1 MGSAASTPS
10 LGTLS
15 AGELASHASTL
26 GPSWSEAIP
35 AGMDGA
41 ALARALKESEAR
53 DAEIAELREQ
63 VDDLRSELMLSKFA
77 ICAGASLAPG
87 APAPEEPAEPE
98 ESEDSEAPEGRE
110 LLSRVPLEPATV
122 SPPSRA
128 RADAA
133 LGALAAGASATALA
147 ADGFDAAAFRALG
160 VAAEGLRDA
169 GFSAEQCRDGGYG
182 ASSRWGS
189 GMKLWGSGM
198 KLRPSC
204 PLRYGAAALHA
215 LCAEFP
221 RNAPGEA
228 AHDPSYNELSIL
240 GADGAPV
247 VTARGGFGTLVVA
260 SWSPDMYS
268 APPAWTRD
276 EDGWDI
282 RNRKHARP
290 LRWRADA
297 GAPPVK
303 VIA

>member
-133 LGALAAGASATALA
+133 LAALAAGASATALA

-160 VAAEGLRDA
+160 VAADSLRDA

-182 ASSRWGS
+182 AD
-189 GMKLWGSGM
+189 
-198 KLRPSC
+198 
-204 PLRYGAAALHA
+204 ALHA

-290 LRWRADA
+290 LRWLADA

>member
-77 ICAGASLAPG
+77 SCAGASLSPG

-133 LGALAAGASATALA
+133 LAALAAGASATALA

-160 VAAEGLRDA
+160 VAADSLRDA

-182 ASSRWGS
+182 AD
-189 GMKLWGSGM
+189 
-198 KLRPSC
+198 
-204 PLRYGAAALHA
+204 ALHA

>member
-1 MGSAASTPS
+1 
-10 LGTLS
+10 
-15 AGELASHASTL
+15 
-26 GPSWSEAIP
+26 
-35 AGMDGA
+35 MDGA

-63 VDDLRSELMLSKFA
+63 VDDLRGELMLSKFA
-77 ICAGASLAPG
+77 SCAGASLAPG

-133 LGALAAGASATALA
+133 LAALAAGASATALA

-189 GMKLWGSGM
+189 GMKL
-198 KLRPSC
+198 RPSR
-204 PLRYGAAALHA
+204 PLRYGADALHA

-228 AHDPSYNELSIL
+228 AHDPSYYELSIL

>member
-10 LGTLS
+10 LGTLG

-133 LGALAAGASATALA
+133 LAALAAGASATALA

-160 VAAEGLRDA
+160 VAADSLRDA

-182 ASSRWGS
+182 AD
-189 GMKLWGSGM
+189 
-198 KLRPSC
+198 
-204 PLRYGAAALHA
+204 ALHA

-240 GADGAPV
+240 GADGEPV
-247 VTARGGFGTLVVA
+247 VTASCGYGVLKVA

-290 LRWRADA
+290 LKWRADPGAA
-297 GAPPVK
+297 GGELVK

>member
-10 LGTLS
+10 LGTLG

-133 LGALAAGASATALA
+133 LAALAAGASATALA

-182 ASSRWGS
+182 AD
-189 GMKLWGSGM
+189 
-198 KLRPSC
+198 
-204 PLRYGAAALHA
+204 ALHA

>member
-133 LGALAAGASATALA
+133 LAALAAGASATALA

-160 VAAEGLRDA
+160 VAADSLRDA

-182 ASSRWGS
+182 AD
-189 GMKLWGSGM
+189 
-198 KLRPSC
+198 
-204 PLRYGAAALHA
+204 ALHA

-290 LRWRADA
+290 LKWRADA